1 MNNIEKVTTVISN
14 MIDECLLNGVY
25 MCKPN
30 ENIVNFIF
38 FILFLNAK
46 WEIQDHQI
54 DYMDIQQW
62 MT

>member
-30 ENIVNFIF
+30 ESINRKYFR
-38 FILFLNAK
+38 K
-46 WEIQDHQI
+46 GK
-54 DYMDIQQW
+54 
-62 MT
+62 